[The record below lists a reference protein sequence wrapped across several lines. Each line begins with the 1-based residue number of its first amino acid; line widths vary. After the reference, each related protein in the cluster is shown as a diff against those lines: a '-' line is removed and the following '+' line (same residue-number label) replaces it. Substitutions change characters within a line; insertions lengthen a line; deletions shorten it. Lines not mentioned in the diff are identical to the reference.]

1 LAAPTK
7 EPFGAALLPQQDQ
20 PIVYVRYVIVLL
32 TVVNVFN
39 YMDRMALAVLAPSI
53 KRELALTDAQ
63 LGLLSGLAFSLFYA
77 ICGIPIARWADRGIR
92 RDLIALAL
100 GTWSFMTM
108 LSGAAQNYWH
118 LLLARMGVGSGEAGC
133 VPAAQSLLCDYVPF
147 ERRPGVLAFH
157 NSGLVA
163 GAVIGMALAG
173 WLGDI
178 IGWRWTFVLLGAPG
192 IALAVVVKLTVREP
206 LRGRFDSR
214 KEDPTGATS
223 LLKTL
228 AATWR
233 CRTYRLLVVYS
244 VLLGFTQY
252 GLVQWLPSMY
262 SRSFALE
269 MSSVGLYLGIAMGVG
284 SGIGLLIGGL
294 LGNRAARRDVRR
306 PLIIGGVA
314 MVLALPAIVG
324 SLLVASGPLSM
335 VLVTLA
341 VLLWSITTGPILAAL
356 YSVIAPRMRATA
368 GAALMFFTSAIG
380 FGLGP
385 LCAGLLSDWLTPLYG
400 IDALRYALLAPA
412 SLLPLSALALFVA
425 ARSLPDDLRASV
437 T

>member
-1 LAAPTK
+1 MGVPHASRSV
-7 EPFGAALLPQQDQ
+7 G
-20 PIVYVRYVIVLL
+20 YVIVLL
-32 TVVNVFN
+32 TVVNLFN

-53 KRELALTDAQ
+53 KSELALTDGQ

-100 GTWSFMTM
+100 GAWSLMTM
-108 LSGAAQNYWH
+108 ISGGAQNYWH
-118 LLLARMGVGSGEAGC
+118 LLLARMGVGAGEAGC

-157 NSGLVA
+157 NSGLIA
-163 GAVIGMALAG
+163 GAVVGMALAG
-173 WLGDI
+173 WLGDAV
-178 IGWRWTFVLLGAPG
+178 GWRWTFVLLGAPG
-192 IALAVVVKLTVREP
+192 IALAVLVKLTVREP
-206 LRGRFDSR
+206 PRGTFDPQSADTTR
-214 KEDPTGATS
+214 VPSVSE
-223 LLKTL
+223 TL
-228 AATWR
+228 AAIWR

-244 VLLGFTQY
+244 VLLGFAQY

-269 MSSVGLYLGIAMGVG
+269 MSSVGVYLGLALGVG
-284 SGIGLLIGGL
+284 SGIGLLIGGI

-306 PLIIGGVA
+306 PLIIGA
-314 MVLALPAIVG
+314 MATVLALPAIAG
-324 SLLVASGPLSM
+324 SLLLTSSRFSL

-341 VLLWSITTGPILAAL
+341 VLLWSITGGPVLAAL
-356 YSVIAPRMRATA
+356 FSVIAPRMRATA

-385 LCAGLLSDWLTPLYG
+385 LCVGLLSDFLTPRYG

-412 SLLPLSALALFVA
+412 SLLPLAALALFVA
-425 ARSLPDDLRASV
+425 AKPLPDDLK
-437 T
+437 